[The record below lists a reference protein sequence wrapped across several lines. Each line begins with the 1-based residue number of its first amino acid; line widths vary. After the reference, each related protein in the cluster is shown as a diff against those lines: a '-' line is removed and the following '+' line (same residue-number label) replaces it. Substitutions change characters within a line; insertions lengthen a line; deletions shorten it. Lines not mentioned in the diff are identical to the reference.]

1 MTKNPDYT
9 VNLQA
14 RDNAKTL
21 YYVVSVSD
29 ANNKKVAGFTH
40 KTENYNEALI
50 YAKVFFDE
58 ISQSD
63 VVVASYVEQPGIL
76 AGQGALYSIGSFAE
90 ATPDDDALY
99 NSLSEEF
106 VERCQR
112 DEDPDVN
119 VIFRKVVTRHR
130 LNLYKESKFLQK
142 LQQLG
147 ILEKTDNSDERWIE

>member
-1 MTKNPDYT
+1 MARNPDYT
-9 VNLQA
+9 VNVQA
-14 RDNAKTL
+14 CDNAKTL
-21 YYVVSVSD
+21 YYVVSVTD
-29 ANNKKVAGFTH
+29 VNDKKVAGLLH
-40 KTENYNEALI
+40 ETENYNEALI

-58 ISQSD
+58 IAQSN

-90 ATPDDDALY
+90 ASPDEGALY

-112 DEDPDVN
+112 EEDPDVN

-130 LNLYKESKFLQK
+130 LSLYRESKFLQK

-147 ILEKTDNSDERWIE
+147 ILEKTDNDNEHWIE

>member
-1 MTKNPDYT
+1 MVRNPDYT

-14 RDNAKTL
+14 CDDAKTL
-21 YYVVSVSD
+21 YYIVSVTNVED
-29 ANNKKVAGFTH
+29 KKVAGLLH
-40 KTENYNEALI
+40 KTENYNEALV

-58 ISQSD
+58 ISQSSA
-63 VVVASYVEQPGIL
+63 VVACYIEQPGIL

-90 ATPDDDALY
+90 VTPNDNALY

-112 DEDPDVN
+112 EENPDVN

-130 LNLYKESKFLQK
+130 LNLYRESRFLQR

-147 ILEKTDNSDERWIE
+147 ILEKTDGDNEHWIE

>member
-1 MTKNPDYT
+1 MVRNPDYT
-9 VNLQA
+9 VNVRA
-14 RDNAKTL
+14 CDNAKTL
-21 YYVVSVSD
+21 YYVVSVTD
-29 ANNKKVAGFTH
+29 VNDKKVAGLLH
-40 KTENYNEALI
+40 ETENYNEALV

-58 ISQSD
+58 IAQSN

-90 ATPDDDALY
+90 ASPNEDSLY

-112 DEDPDVN
+112 EDDPDVN

-130 LNLYKESKFLQK
+130 LSLYKESKFLQR

-147 ILEKTDNSDERWIE
+147 ILEKTDGDNEYWIE

>member
-1 MTKNPDYT
+1 MVRDPDYT

-14 RDNAKTL
+14 CDNAKVL
-21 YYVVSVSD
+21 YYAVSVTD
-29 ANNKKVAGFTH
+29 AKDKKVAGFLY
-40 KTENYNEALI
+40 KTENYNEALV

-58 ISQSD
+58 ISQSN

-90 ATPDDDALY
+90 ASPDEGTLY
-99 NSLSEEF
+99 DSLSEEF

-112 DEDPDVN
+112 EEIPDVN

-130 LNLYKESKFLQK
+130 LSLYRESKLLQR

-147 ILEKTDNSDERWIE
+147 ILDKTDGDNEYWIE